1 MKKII
6 VILNVLSIILSLI
19 IMILFPFALD
29 GRTDNEVI
37 NIHTMVLYSLIPSLL
52 FILSSFIEIYSFIK
66 GRNTKFLNLF
76 ILSLSFILLIYNILS
91 LIIVELPLNL
101 TIFSVTILLQIIL
114 VFSTTNTF
122 MLYTSNNNETYNKKS
137 LFSLILSLILPLIF
151 IIIFIIAYFN
161 DVVLLFFSLYIL
173 LIVGFMPLLIY
184 ISVKDRKLKSDLKI
198 FKVMSLTL
206 LVYTLI
212 PISTLTLG
220 ALSSDFYFLYLGTY
234 FNFIILLIIFNIFY
248 FICNFKVSKTI
259 NEQTNYL

>member
-91 LIIVELPLNL
+91 LII
-101 TIFSVTILLQIIL
+101 
-114 VFSTTNTF
+114 
-122 MLYTSNNNETYNKKS
+122 
-137 LFSLILSLILPLIF
+137 
-151 IIIFIIAYFN
+151 
-161 DVVLLFFSLYIL
+161 
-173 LIVGFMPLLIY
+173 
-184 ISVKDRKLKSDLKI
+184 
-198 FKVMSLTL
+198 
-206 LVYTLI
+206 
-212 PISTLTLG
+212 
-220 ALSSDFYFLYLGTY
+220 
-234 FNFIILLIIFNIFY
+234 
-248 FICNFKVSKTI
+248 
-259 NEQTNYL
+259 

>member
-6 VILNVLSIILSLI
+6 VILNVLSIVFSLI
-19 IMILFPFALD
+19 LVILFPFSIFRLP
-29 GRTDNEVI
+29 TIKTLNI
-37 NIHTMVLYSLIPSLL
+37 NSIVFYSLIPSFL
-52 FILSSFIEIYSFIK
+52 FILSSFIEIYYFIRGK
-66 GRNTKFLNLF
+66 NTKLLNIF
-76 ILSLSFILLIYNILS
+76 ILSLSFILLMYNILS
-91 LIIVELPLNL
+91 LIIVKLPQML
-101 TIFSVTILLQIIL
+101 TYFTVSILLQIIL
-114 VFSTTNTF
+114 VFNTTNTF

-173 LIVGFMPLLIY
+173 LIVGFIPLLIY

-206 LVYTLI
+206 LIYTLI
-212 PISTLTLG
+212 PISMLTLG
-220 ALSSDFYFLYLGTY
+220 ALSSGFYFLYLGAF

>member
-19 IMILFPFALD
+19 LMILFPFSID
-29 GRTDNEVI
+29 GRTNNEVL
-37 NIHTMVLYSLIPSLL
+37 NNRTMVLYSLIPSLL
-52 FILSSFIEIYSFIK
+52 FILSSFIEMKYFIR
-66 GRNTKFLNLF
+66 GRNNKLLNVF

-91 LIIVELPLNL
+91 LIIDELPLNL

-122 MLYTSNNNETYNKKS
+122 MLYTSNNNNETYKKKS

-151 IIIFIIAYFN
+151 IITFIIAYFN
-161 DVVLLFFSLYIL
+161 DVVILFFSSYIL
-173 LIVGFMPLLIY
+173 LIVGFIPLLIY
-184 ISVKDRKLKSDLKI
+184 ISIKDRKLKSDLKI

-206 LVYTLI
+206 LIYSLI
-212 PISTLTLG
+212 PISMLTLG

-248 FICNFKVSKTI
+248 FICNFKLIKT
-259 NEQTNYL
+259 NKRVN